1 MSTSNTAPVTIEYK
15 GRIAIITLNKPGK
28 LNALSGAD
36 YFQLTKYMKE
46 IETHDEVFITVLIG
60 TGKFFSAGAD
70 VSISRDLPPGTDP
83 YEYWLRSFVA
93 NNISITEAFSNH
105 PKILITALNGPAIG
119 LSAAIT
125 AWSDFIYC
133 TPSTYLLTPFSSLG
147 LVTEGGASIAFIS
160 RLGISKANEALIMS
174 KKITASEL
182 LQTGFVNAVFEE
194 KGEAFRERVL
204 EEVEDRLGTHLVDNS
219 LVEIKRLIRR
229 GERAAM
235 EGQGVAEVMK
245 GLELFVKGIPQA
257 EFKKIASG
265 QKRHKL

>member
-1 MSTSNTAPVTIEYK
+1 LKRNYFNA
-15 GRIAIITLNKPGK
+15 NKATNK
-28 LNALSGAD
+28 R
-36 YFQLTKYMKE
+36 
-46 IETHDEVFITVLIG
+46 
-60 TGKFFSAGAD
+60 GAD
-70 VSISRDLPPGTDP
+70 VSISRDLPPNTDP

-93 NNISITEAFSNH
+93 NNLSITEAFTNH
-105 PKILITALNGPAIG
+105 PKILITALNGPCIG
-119 LSAAIT
+119 LSAALT

-133 TPSTYLLTPFSSLG
+133 TPTTYLLTPFSSLG
-147 LVTEGGASIAFIS
+147 LVTEGGSSIAFIS

-174 KKITASEL
+174 KKITSQEL
-182 LQTGFVNAVFEE
+182 LQVGFVNAVFD
-194 KGEAFRERVL
+194 GEGFRERVL
-204 EEVEDRLGTHLVDNS
+204 KEVEERLGGHLVDNS

-229 GERAAM
+229 PERAVM